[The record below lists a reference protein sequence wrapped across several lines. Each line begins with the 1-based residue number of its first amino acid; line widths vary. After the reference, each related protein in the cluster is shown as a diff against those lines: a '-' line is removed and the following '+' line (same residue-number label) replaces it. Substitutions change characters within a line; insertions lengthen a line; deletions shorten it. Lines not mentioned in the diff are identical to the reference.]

1 MTCSI
6 AAGHVYQPPGSYDS
20 ASDPIHGPVDDV
32 YLLLDTLFRPHARPL
47 LAIEALGVRLVHEG
61 KRPKLVGHVTEV
73 TQLLKGAD
81 GASLGVHVNRV
92 VAR

>member
-20 ASDPIHGPVDDV
+20 ASDPTQGPVDDA
-32 YLLLDTLFRPHARPL
+32 YLVLDTLFRPHARPL

-73 TQLLKGAD
+73 TQLLKG
-81 GASLGVHVNRV
+81 GI
-92 VAR
+92 